1 MDALLCLM
9 QQILKQEKS
18 NYKIILIINIFRTIK
33 WKKVIDESET
43 FLDGGRIPCL
53 LVENKVDLLE
63 DNINEEDLNQFAR
76 DSEFIGCFYTS
87 AKTGKNISESMEFL
101 IKEIIKKIKDMEREG
116 KDNEHVRDTLKL
128 VNDSFNAKD
137 SRHRACC

>member
-1 MDALLCLM
+1 M
-9 QQILKQEKS
+9 
-18 NYKIILIINIFRTIK
+18 
-33 WKKVIDESET
+33 IDESET

-63 DNINEEDLNQFAR
+63 DNINEQDLNKFAK
-76 DSEFIGCFYTS
+76 DSEFLGCFYTS

-116 KDNEHVRDTLKL
+116 KDNEHARDTLKL